1 MFISF
6 RYRIKTLLVGIFFL
20 LGLVLVGIQGV
31 GIASPSR
38 PIPSQSEEVSEGM
51 NVFGQACIQ
60 CHTRP
65 ILQRKTEEGW
75 RDTVYSMI
83 SRGAQVMPNE
93 IDPLISYLSH
103 QFGPDSSSQTAEV
116 EASDGSIAVSGELG
130 QTIIARVC
138 TQCHAIEVVTESRK
152 SEVEWQETI
161 SRMISYGAV
170 LTADEKSVVESYA
183 TEHFGT
189 R

>member
-1 MFISF
+1 LFISF
-6 RYRIKTLLVGIFFL
+6 RYRIKTLLVGIIFL
-20 LGLVLVGIQGV
+20 LGLALLGVQGV

-38 PIPSQSEEVSEGM
+38 LISSQSDEVSEGR
-51 NVFGQACIQ
+51 NAFGQACIQ

-65 ILQRKTEEGW
+65 ILQRKTEDGW

-103 QFGPDSSSQTAEV
+103 QFGPDSSSQTAA
-116 EASDGSIAVSGELG
+116 ASDGSIAVSEKLG
-130 QTIIARVC
+130 QKIIARVC

-161 SRMISYGAV
+161 GRMISYGAV
-170 LTADEKSVVESYA
+170 LTADEKSVVESYV
-183 TEHFGT
+183 TEHFVT
-189 R
+189 Q

>member
-1 MFISF
+1 LFISF
-6 RYRIKTLLVGIFFL
+6 RYRIKTLLVGIIFL
-20 LGLVLVGIQGV
+20 LGLALVGIQGV

-38 PIPSQSEEVSEGM
+38 PIPSQSDEVSEGGKI
-51 NVFGQACIQ
+51 FGQACIQ

-103 QFGPDSSSQTAEV
+103 QFGPDSSSQAA
-116 EASDGSIAVSGELG
+116 EASDGNIAVSGESG
-130 QTIIARVC
+130 QKIISRVC

-170 LTADEKSVVESYA
+170 LTADEKSVVESYV
-183 TEHFGT
+183 TEHFGIQ
-189 R
+189 